1 MATPKAFVGR
11 NVAIVCD
18 QYDVSGN
25 GNELKA
31 KRDAAVID
39 ATGFGDH
46 FEYGLAGIQKSSI
59 ELKGHYA
66 PGYNKIDGI
75 INQRFGQDSDVLVG
89 YAPLGWGASTALNPF
104 VMQPSVITKY
114 DIDAKLKGAVEL
126 DATWTAR
133 GAVDDGF
140 LLQSPNTLITAT
152 GTGTILDDTAN
163 TGPTTGGAAAQLHVL
178 AVSGTT
184 PSLTMKIQS
193 SPDGTTWTDLFTFT
207 AATKA
212 TSQRMTL
219 AIGNTVDQQI
229 RANWTV
235 SGTTPKF
242 NVVLGFSRTVVFA

>member
-1 MATPKAFVGR
+1 MAPKAFVGR

-18 QYDVSGN
+18 QYDISGN

-39 ATGFGDH
+39 ATAFGSR

-59 ELKGHYA
+59 EMKGHYA
-66 PGYNKIDGI
+66 PGYTNIDGI

-89 YAPLGWGASTALNPF
+89 YAPLGWGGASTMNPF

-140 LLQSPNTLITAT
+140 LLQNPNVIMTAT
-152 GTGTILDDTAN
+152 GTSAVLDDTSN
-163 TGPTTGGAAAQLHVL
+163 TGPTTGGAAAHLHVL
-178 AVSGTT
+178 GVSGTT

-193 SPDGTTWTDLFTFT
+193 SPDGTTWTDLFVFT
-207 AATKA
+207 AATKI
-212 TSQRMTL
+212 TSQRLTIP
-219 AIGNTVDQQI
+219 IGNTIDQQI
-229 RANWTV
+229 KASWTIT
-235 SGTTPKF
+235 GTTPKF
-242 NVVLGFSRTVVFA
+242 NAVVGFSRSVVFA

>member
-18 QYDVSGN
+18 QYDISGH

-59 ELKGHYA
+59 ELKGHYT
-66 PGYNKIDGI
+66 PGYAGMDGI
-75 INQRFGQDSDVLVG
+75 INQRFGQDSDVLVA
-89 YAPLGWGASTALNPF
+89 YAPLGWGVSNPL

-133 GAVDDGF
+133 GAVDDGYQ
-140 LLQSPNTLITAT
+140 LQTPNTIMTAT
-152 GTGTILDDTAN
+152 GTSAVLNDTTT
-163 TGPTTGGAAAQLHVL
+163 TGATTGGAAAHLHVL

-193 SPDGTTWTDLFTFT
+193 SPDGTTWTDLFVFT
-207 AATKA
+207 AATTLNA
-212 TSQRMTL
+212 QRLTIP
-219 AIGNTVDQQI
+219 IGNNVDQQI
-229 RANWTV
+229 RANWTI

-242 NVVLGFSRTVVFA
+242 QAVVGFSRTVVFS